1 MSTRTQYHNDT
12 GREFLASAR
21 AHLAAGD
28 LLQASEKGWGAA
40 AQMVKSAAEDRGWP
54 HNGHRQLYVAI
65 DRLADETGDPRLR
78 DLFDS
83 ASALHANFYEG
94 WMPRKMVERSLDRVA
109 ELVAQLQGLSG

>member
-1 MSTRTQYHNDT
+1 
-12 GREFLASAR
+12 
-21 AHLAAGD
+21 
-28 LLQASEKGWGAA
+28 
-40 AQMVKSAAEDRGWP
+40 MVKSAAEDRGWP

>member
-21 AHLAAGD
+21 AYLAAGD

-54 HNGHRQLYVAI
+54 HNGHRQLYVVI
-65 DRLADETGDPRLR
+65 NRLASETGDQQLR
-78 DLFDS
+78 ILFDS

-94 WMPRKMVERSLDRVA
+94 WMPREMVESSLGQVA
-109 ELVAQLQGLSG
+109 ELVAQLEEPGA